1 MKKSFISNVQRFSL
15 DDGPGIRTTVFF
27 KGCNLGCL
35 WCHNPECISPLPSLH
50 MEIASCTHCG
60 RCSNACPEKVHQ
72 LTENTHSL
80 LRERCTGCGT
90 CATVC
95 PEKALKLVGKQY
107 EAENLVKEILKDRV
121 YYKNSGGGVTFSG
134 GEPALFFKDIIPVAE
149 LCKKEGLHIAL
160 DTAGNVPFANYEA
173 LLSVVDVFLYDIK
186 CFTSD
191 LHHIWTGV
199 HNPRIL
205 ENLQKLDE
213 HKASYVIRIPIIPHF
228 NTSLQEQEYM
238 ANFLTSLKHISLI
251 ELLPYHNFGLA
262 KYEKYGLK
270 NALPTSTSPDE
281 KLMQSIVQLYI
292 EKQLPACIR

>member
-1 MKKSFISNVQRFSL
+1 MKKSLISNVQRFSL

-50 MEIASCTHCG
+50 VESTSCIHCG
-60 RCSNACPEKVHQ
+60 RCSNACPEKAHQ
-72 LTENTHSL
+72 FIENTHSL
-80 LRERCTGCGT
+80 LRERCTACGT

-95 PEKALKLVGKQY
+95 PSKALKIVGKHY
-107 EAENLVKEILKDRV
+107 EAEILVKEILKDNV
-121 YYKNSGGGVTFSG
+121 YYRNSGGGVTFSG

-149 LCKKEGLHIAL
+149 LCKKAGLHIAL

-173 LLSVVDVFLYDIK
+173 LFPLVDVFLYDIK

-191 LHHIWTGV
+191 LHHVWTGV
-199 HNPRIL
+199 CNSRIL
-205 ENLQKLDE
+205 ENLQKLDA
-213 HKASYVIRIPIIPHF
+213 HKAPYIIRIPTIPHF
-228 NTSLQEQEYM
+228 NTSLQEQERM
-238 ANFLTSLKHISLI
+238 ADFLTSLKNISLI

-270 NALPTSTSPDE
+270 NALPASTSPDE
-281 KLMQSIVQLYI
+281 KLMQSILQLYI
-292 EKQLPACIR
+292 EKELPACIR